1 MQNYTDEFSHQVS
14 GSYDSPIKRRL
25 LLQSSATL
33 CLRPFDF
40 TALFHQNMA
49 VMLTNK
55 QTNKN
60 EKLFISCHENNFSTK
75 FNTTPYGNPF

>member
-1 MQNYTDEFSHQVS
+1 MRNYACEFSHQVS
-14 GSYDSPIKRRL
+14 GLYDSPIKRRL
-25 LLQSSATL
+25 LLQTSATL

-55 QTNKN
+55 QKR
-60 EKLFISCHENNFSTK
+60 KIIHQLS
-75 FNTTPYGNPF
+75 